1 MKSNRIDISPEDA
14 ITEIAIAMVEQ
25 AKDDYIRGALVLIK
39 RFARPMDILVNY
51 TPAQLMIE
59 RSRPGSDAAA
69 DRKVYWYKDA
79 LRFLREDPYGM
90 FSDSE
95 EIVKAWNEE
104 AWGVYHKKFAKNTP
118 SIIGGD

>member
-14 ITEIAIAMVEQ
+14 ITEIAIAMVDL

-39 RFARPMDILVNY
+39 KFARPMDLVVKHA
-51 TPAQLMIE
+51 PAKQMIE
-59 RSRPGSDAAA
+59 RSRPGASTAAE
-69 DRKVYWYKDA
+69 RKVYWYKDA
-79 LRFLREDPYGM
+79 LRFLNEDPYGL
-90 FSDSE
+90 FQDVN
-95 EIVKAWNEE
+95 EIVKAWDEE